1 MQASCRESCG
11 YCTGKG
17 AGKGSGKSGGG
28 GGGGNDGGKASTGPV
43 TSDELLG
50 DGAYE
55 LHLGRF
61 GGGAK
66 TLHTARLDLRAARAW
81 CDSRPLCR
89 GFTAHLA
96 EPHATSQEV
105 LRVSFVSNADSV
117 VGTLD
122 LTSYRKRGSAEAGV
136 SKTCPEGAAAL
147 ALGPLA
153 LATCEED
160 KKADSQRWRAG
171 QVAAYY
177 LRAAEIFGERG
188 AAAAQAVITQ
198 VRAALLS

>member
-1 MQASCRESCG
+1 MFRRRCEANAGYMQASCRESCG

-28 GGGGNDGGKASTGPV
+28 GGGGDGGKASAGPV

-66 TLHTARLDLRAARAW
+66 TLHTSRLDLRAARAW

-89 GFTAHLA
+89 
-96 EPHATSQEV
+96 HAA
-105 LRVSFVSNADSV
+105 RPADP
-117 VGTLD
+117 
-122 LTSYRKRGSAEAGV
+122 R
-136 SKTCPEGAAAL
+136 PQPQ
-147 ALGPLA
+147 PLP
-153 LATCEED
+153 
-160 KKADSQRWRAG
+160 
-171 QVAAYY
+171 
-177 LRAAEIFGERG
+177 
-188 AAAAQAVITQ
+188 
-198 VRAALLS
+198 